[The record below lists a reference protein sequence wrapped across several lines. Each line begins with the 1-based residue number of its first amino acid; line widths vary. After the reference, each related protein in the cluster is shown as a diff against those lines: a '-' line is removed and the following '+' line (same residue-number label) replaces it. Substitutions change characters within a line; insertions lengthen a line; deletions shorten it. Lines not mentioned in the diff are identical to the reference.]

1 MSENKEITVA
11 APVKDIVLGTNIFS
25 GYQEFQAAQKMAM
38 ALASSTI
45 VPKDY
50 QQNVG
55 NCIIALE
62 MANRMNTSP
71 MMVMQNLYIV
81 NGRPAWSSQYI
92 VAMINA
98 SKKYKTELQYELQGS
113 GMDMSCYA
121 FAEDHNGHV
130 VKGPVI
136 TMKMAQDEGWLTR
149 NGSKWKTMPEVM
161 MRYRAAAF
169 FGRLNCPDMIMGI
182 YSTDEVVEIGP
193 NAYRDVDPAEQ
204 VKAEIKKN
212 ANSAPMDIKVNK
224 ETGEVEEPPVGADSD
239 HPEGPEE
246 GPGPAGPDPESAPP
260 APQEAPK
267 AAKGKTTPPP
277 VENKPAAAAYNP
289 GF

>member
-1 MSENKEITVA
+1 MSETKEMTTS
-11 APVKDIVLGTNIFS
+11 APVRDITLGTNIFS
-25 GYQEFQAAQKMAM
+25 GYQEFQVAQKMAQ

-50 QQNVG
+50 QDNLG

-62 MANRMNTSP
+62 MANQLSTSP

-98 SKKYKTELQYELQGS
+98 SKKYKTELQYELTGS
-113 GMDMSCYA
+113 GENMACYA
-121 FAEDHNGHV
+121 YAEDHNGHI
-130 VKGPVI
+130 VKGPTI
-136 TMKMAQDEGWLTR
+136 TMQMAKDEGWLGR

-161 MRYRAAAF
+161 IRYRAASF

-182 YSTDEVVEIGP
+182 YSTDEVVELGP
-193 NAYRDVDPAEQ
+193 DAYRDVDPAEKVRQ
-204 VKAEIKKN
+204 EIEEN
-212 ANSAPMDIKVNK
+212 ANQEPVDIQVDTD
-224 ETGEVEEPPVGADSD
+224 TGEVQEQDER
-239 HPEGPEE
+239 
-246 GPGPAGPDPESAPP
+246 PESPEKTQKPQKEQKQKKP
-260 APQEAPK
+260 APAEKSPDA
-267 AAKGKTTPPP
+267 G
-277 VENKPAAAAYNP
+277 YDP

>member
-1 MSENKEITVA
+1 MNESKEMTTPVGRDIT
-11 APVKDIVLGTNIFS
+11 LGTNIFS
-25 GYQEFQAAQKMAM
+25 GFQEFQVAQRMAQ
-38 ALASSTI
+38 ALSSSTI

-50 QQNVG
+50 QNNIG

-62 MANRMNTSP
+62 MANRLNTSP
-71 MMVMQNLYIV
+71 MMVMQNLYVV

-98 SKKYKTELQYELQGS
+98 SRKYKTELQYDLTGE
-113 GMDMSCYA
+113 GMNMSCYA
-121 FAEDHNGHV
+121 FAEDQNGHI

-136 TMKMAQDEGWLTR
+136 TMAMAKAEGWLDK

-161 MRYRAAAF
+161 IRYRAASF

-193 NAYRDVDPAEQ
+193 DAYREVDPAEKVQ
-204 VKAEIKKN
+204 KEIKKE
-212 ANSAPMDIKVNK
+212 ANRKPVDIQVDE
-224 ETGEVEEPPVGADSD
+224 ETGEVMNP
-239 HPEGPEE
+239 
-246 GPGPAGPDPESAPP
+246 APP
-260 APQEAPK
+260 AESPEEENPAEDPEDTEPVPHAPQEPPK
-267 AAKGKTTPPP
+267 EKPRQTTTPRQT
-277 VENKPAAAAYNP
+277 KPAGGYTP